1 MSKPIFNIPI
11 NLIKKESESNPEI
24 LNKKISIEKNR
35 VCFIVKNI
43 NINKRDEITNI
54 KLNVKKNI
62 GKKKKQ

>member
-11 NLIKKESESNPEI
+11 NLIKKETESNPEI
-24 LNKKISIEKNR
+24 LNKKISEEKNR

-43 NINKRDEITNI
+43 NIDKRDEKTNM
-54 KLNVKKNI
+54 KLNVKRNI